1 MEWFEDEEFW
11 RELYPYMFPAERFQM
26 AAEQVDQV
34 LALGGISG
42 GKLLDLCCGP
52 GRHAVEFAKHGW
64 EVTGV
69 DASPFL
75 LDRASERAEEA
86 GVSVQWVKD
95 DMRRFRRPSSF
106 DLVCSLFTSF
116 GYFSEEDDD
125 LQVLRNVH
133 ESLRDG
139 GAFVIDVISKERV
152 ARNWQNSLVAEF
164 PDGALLLQLPKVQDG
179 WSRLENDWILVKAG
193 GSRSFRFE
201 HNLYSGRE
209 LKDRL
214 VASGFKDVKLY
225 GDLKGSPYGLD
236 AQRLVVVARKRA
248 A

>member
-1 MEWFEDEEFW
+1 
-11 RELYPYMFPAERFQM
+11 
-26 AAEQVDQV
+26 
-34 LALGGISG
+34 
-42 GKLLDLCCGP
+42 
-52 GRHAVEFAKHGW
+52 
-64 EVTGV
+64 
-69 DASPFL
+69 
-75 LDRASERAEEA
+75 
-86 GVSVQWVKD
+86 
-95 DMRRFRRPSSF
+95 
-106 DLVCSLFTSF
+106 
-116 GYFSEEDDD
+116 
-125 LQVLRNVH
+125 
-133 ESLRDG
+133 
-139 GAFVIDVISKERV
+139 V

-179 WSRLENDWILVKAG
+179 WSRLENDWILVKG
-193 GSRSFRFE
+193 GRSRSFRFE